1 MPAVFINCAVIL
13 LCSALGLLLKRRLPK
28 RLLDALMEAMGLCV
42 VVIGIAG
49 AVATENMLCVL
60 VCLVVGTAIGTLI
73 NIEKRLDSLGEL
85 LRRRFDGPGEGESS
99 FTQGFV
105 GASLVFCV
113 GAMALVGSLQ
123 AGLEGDWSVLLSK
136 SVIDG
141 VTAVSFTAA
150 LGVGVLF
157 SVLPVLLYEGGI
169 VLLSG
174 VLAGVLS
181 ELVIGEMS
189 AVGGVL
195 ILALG
200 INMLGM
206 GKRPIPAGN
215 MLPAIFLPP
224 VYLALLGNL
233 A

>member
-174 VLAGVLS
+174 VLAG
-181 ELVIGEMS
+181 
-189 AVGGVL
+189 
-195 ILALG
+195 
-200 INMLGM
+200 
-206 GKRPIPAGN
+206 
-215 MLPAIFLPP
+215 
-224 VYLALLGNL
+224 
-233 A
+233 

>member
-123 AGLEGDWSVLLSK
+123 AGL
-136 SVIDG
+136 I
-141 VTAVSFTAA
+141 
-150 LGVGVLF
+150 
-157 SVLPVLLYEGGI
+157 
-169 VLLSG
+169 
-174 VLAGVLS
+174 
-181 ELVIGEMS
+181 
-189 AVGGVL
+189 
-195 ILALG
+195 
-200 INMLGM
+200 
-206 GKRPIPAGN
+206 
-215 MLPAIFLPP
+215 
-224 VYLALLGNL
+224 
-233 A
+233 

>member
-99 FTQGFV
+99 NV
-105 GASLVFCV
+105 
-113 GAMALVGSLQ
+113 
-123 AGLEGDWSVLLSK
+123 
-136 SVIDG
+136 
-141 VTAVSFTAA
+141 
-150 LGVGVLF
+150 
-157 SVLPVLLYEGGI
+157 
-169 VLLSG
+169 
-174 VLAGVLS
+174 
-181 ELVIGEMS
+181 
-189 AVGGVL
+189 
-195 ILALG
+195 
-200 INMLGM
+200 
-206 GKRPIPAGN
+206 
-215 MLPAIFLPP
+215 
-224 VYLALLGNL
+224 
-233 A
+233 